1 MALGTGSWGYELF
14 VVTTWDGY
22 TRQFQSL
29 SEERNLK
36 FTGTFWESKMDRRAF
51 LSRSASVTF
60 GATLV
65 SAPGLMLGDRTFS
78 HAQSPPVP
86 NNNLMDSKLMDTDA
100 RALRSLAQTYFDGA
114 YEMDADKF
122 ASIFHPSSSVTKV
135 GDDGNVSVTPIATW
149 LAAVR
154 NLKAPKQQGLERH
167 DQILSIDV
175 DGELALVKLKL
186 QIPPRYFT
194 DLLSCLKVNGTW
206 KIAQKVMTSKT

>member
-1 MALGTGSWGYELF
+1 M
-14 VVTTWDGY
+14 
-22 TRQFQSL
+22 
-29 SEERNLK
+29 
-36 FTGTFWESKMDRRAF
+36 SKMDRRAF
-51 LSRSASVTF
+51 LSRSAGVTF

-65 SAPGLMLGDRTFS
+65 SAPSLMLGDRTIS
-78 HAQSPPVP
+78 YAQSPTVP
-86 NNNLMDSKLMDTDA
+86 NNNPMDNKLMDADA
-100 RALRSLAQTYFDGA
+100 HALRSLAQTYFDGA

-154 NLKAPKQQGLERH
+154 NLKAPKQQGMARQ

-175 DGELALVKLKL
+175 EGELALLKLKL
-186 QIPPRYFT
+186 QMPPRYFT
-194 DLLSCLKVNGTW
+194 DMLSCLKVNGTW